1 MADDL
6 NEVVEEVVQ
15 DATVITVPIDDTLS
29 VSGEAAD
36 AKAVGDALAD
46 KADRSELSTAV
57 NVNGQSADAQGT
69 ILITGEDIPVSEDDA
84 TTLEAAVLAIQAWDA
99 ADINVDDTAVAPV
112 TVQDAIVALQ
122 AQTAE
127 DIYMD
132 STHSATIAAAM
143 TDFTDAE
150 IQQML
155 IDAGYEE
162 DE

>member
-1 MADDL
+1 MSEL
-6 NEVVEEVVQ
+6 NENVNVVVD

-29 VSGEAAD
+29 IQGQAAD

-69 ILITGEDIPVSEDDA
+69 ILITGEDIPVSDDDA
-84 TTLEAAVLAIQAWDA
+84 TTLQAAVSAIQAWDA
-99 ADINVDDTAVAPV
+99 ADINVDDSVISPV
-112 TVQDAIVALQ
+112 TVQAAITELQ
-122 AQTAE
+122 ARTAE
-127 DIYMD
+127 NIYMD
-132 STHSATIAAAM
+132 SNQTETIAAAM
-143 TDFTDAE
+143 TDFTDAQ

-155 IDAGYEE
+155 VAAGYEE

>member
-1 MADDL
+1 MSEL
-6 NEVVEEVVQ
+6 NENVNLTVD

-29 VSGEAAD
+29 IQGQAAD

-69 ILITGEDIPVSEDDA
+69 ILITGEDIPVSDDDQ
-84 TTLEAAVLAIQAWDA
+84 TTLQAAVEAIQDWDA
-99 ADINVDDTAVAPV
+99 ADINVDDSAISPV
-112 TVQDAIVALQ
+112 TVQAAITELQ
-122 AQTAE
+122 GRTAE
-127 DIYMD
+127 DLYMD
-132 STHSATIAAAM
+132 DNQAQTIAAAM

-162 DE
+162 E

>member
-1 MADDL
+1 MSEL
-6 NEVVEEVVQ
+6 NENVNLSVD
-15 DATVITVPIDDTLS
+15 DATGITVPIDDTLS
-29 VSGEAAD
+29 IQGQAAD

-69 ILITGEDIPVSEDDA
+69 ILVTGEDIPVSDDDQ
-84 TTLEAAVLAIQAWDA
+84 TTLQAAVEAIQDWDA
-99 ADINVDDTAVAPV
+99 ADINVDDSAISPV
-112 TVQDAIVALQ
+112 TVQAAITELQ
-122 AQTAE
+122 GRTAE
-127 DIYMD
+127 DLYMD
-132 STHSATIAAAM
+132 DNQAQTIAAAM

-162 DE
+162 E